1 MSAGSV
7 FSRLSIL
14 LLYFIAARALVRP
27 DYAFLAYIVGVSAF
41 LQIVFDPSSLGA
53 FVVAEGSHEGV
64 AARRA
69 LLVTGVKLVRLTGLA
84 IVALPAMIAAAVN
97 GRPGSV
103 AVGASVGF
111 IACGES
117 VARFS
122 RTGWQMDQRFRHY
135 AGIDVLLGMGRLAT
149 GLVLVLAHDLLAFAL
164 ANLLIGLA
172 WQTVPWVAGVT
183 RGIGHHGTE
192 GGSVVGMARRVWP
205 YSASYLSASI
215 YSNGPAV
222 IVGLLGGVAQGALY
236 SIVSRMTQPTE
247 LVPQALSAV
256 NLPRLTLADEASRPA
271 LFRRQALQAGL
282 AGIAVAAALLLSAP
296 LTLQL
301 FRLPFGRAFPLLVIL
316 AAILPL
322 KFLSYQLVALL
333 IADGR
338 VRARLRASAFV
349 AGLSVAAVCAV
360 AWNGAVS
367 AAAVTLGCE
376 CLLVTLLYL
385 AARTTAHTAILGDS
399 PGGYG
404 SVAP

>member
-1 MSAGSV
+1 
-7 FSRLSIL
+7 
-14 LLYFIAARALVRP
+14 
-27 DYAFLAYIVGVSAF
+27 
-41 LQIVFDPSSLGA
+41 
-53 FVVAEGSHEGV
+53 
-64 AARRA
+64 
-69 LLVTGVKLVRLTGLA
+69 
-84 IVALPAMIAAAVN
+84 
-97 GRPGSV
+97 
-103 AVGASVGF
+103 
-111 IACGES
+111 
-117 VARFS
+117 
-122 RTGWQMDQRFRHY
+122 
-135 AGIDVLLGMGRLAT
+135 
-149 GLVLVLAHDLLAFAL
+149 
-164 ANLLIGLA
+164 
-172 WQTVPWVAGVT
+172 
-183 RGIGHHGTE
+183 
-192 GGSVVGMARRVWP
+192 MARRVWP

-256 NLPRLTLADEASRPA
+256 NLPRLTLAEEASRPA
-271 LFRRQALQAGL
+271 LFRRQAIQAGS
-282 AGIAVAAALLLSAP
+282 AGVAVAAGLLLSAP

-333 IADGR
+333 IAEGR

-349 AGLSVAAVCAV
+349 AVLSVVAVCAV

-385 AARTTAHTAILGDS
+385 AARTTAHAAFLGDAR
-399 PGGYG
+399 GGYG
-404 SVAP
+404 PVAP